1 MFETKTLSPPLI
13 FRVLIPFEL
22 IKRSLQF
29 SPPTKWRGGHLVN
42 LLLESSLLYSV
53 GLESPTRMPQWC
65 LIN

>member
-29 SPPTKWRGGHLVN
+29 FPPHKVERGTL
-42 LLLESSLLYSV
+42 SQFIA
-53 GLESPTRMPQWC
+53 RK
-65 LIN
+65 